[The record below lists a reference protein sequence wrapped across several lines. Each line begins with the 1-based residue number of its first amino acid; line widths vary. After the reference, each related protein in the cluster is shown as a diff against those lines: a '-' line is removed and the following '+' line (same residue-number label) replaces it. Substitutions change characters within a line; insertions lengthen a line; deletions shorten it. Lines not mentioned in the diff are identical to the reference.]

1 MGGSGL
7 RNGWEV
13 QRRGGGETKWAA
25 PGRGMGHWEV
35 LPREGVL
42 AWWPESMGDQRVE
55 ASTVL
60 RTLKR

>member
-7 RNGWEV
+7 RNEWEV

-35 LPREGVL
+35 LPEGRGVSVVDSRAARR
-42 AWWPESMGDQRVE
+42 AWETRG
-55 ASTVL
+55 
-60 RTLKR
+60 LKRVQY